1 MRCLPHIGYTDV
13 SGGSV
18 ITGKNPV
25 SIFPDS
31 HHIGGTPKKI
41 VYTWVYT
48 NKKRITKKPEVKP
61 I

>member
-1 MRCLPHIGYTDV
+1 M
-13 SGGSV
+13 